1 MLVAVCGKFDPLHNG
16 HVDHIIKASKLGDT
30 LLVIT
35 GDDDI
40 VAMGKGVCYIPLSYR
55 ILILEGLLLRLGIE
69 GNVVVSIDKDG
80 TATETIRKYKPD
92 ILAKGG
98 DRTENNMP
106 RNEVEACKDIGCK
119 IVYSIGDLLNSS
131 SRIVEQTK

>member
-69 GNVVVSIDKDG
+69 GSVVVSIDKDG

-98 DRTENNMP
+98 DRTESNMP
-106 RNEVEACKDIGCK
+106 RNEVEACKVVGCK
-119 IVYSIGDLLNSS
+119 IVYGIGDLLNSS
-131 SRIVEQTK
+131 SRMVKHTK

>member
-16 HVDHIIKASKLGDT
+16 HIDHIIKASKLGDA

-55 ILILEGLLLRLGIE
+55 ILILEGLLLRLCIE
-69 GNVVVSIDKDG
+69 GSVVVSIDKDG

-106 RNEVEACKDIGCK
+106 RNEVEACKDVGCK
-119 IVYSIGDLLNSS
+119 IVYGIGDLLNSS
-131 SRIVEQTK
+131 SRMVKHTK